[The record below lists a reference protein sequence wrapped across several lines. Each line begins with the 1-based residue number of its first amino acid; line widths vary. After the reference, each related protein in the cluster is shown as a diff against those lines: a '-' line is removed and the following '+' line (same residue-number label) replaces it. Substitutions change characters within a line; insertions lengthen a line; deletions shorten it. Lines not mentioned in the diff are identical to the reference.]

1 MDLFNVPQAN
11 ISPGKYMLKA
21 NVTNKLRFENT
32 LINETIFFL
41 LLALPP
47 ELVSLFI
54 GGLKQFF
61 TGNET
66 GL

>member
-1 MDLFNVPQAN
+1 M
-11 ISPGKYMLKA
+11 SKA

-41 LLALPP
+41 LLALPA
-47 ELVSLFI
+47 ELVSVFI